1 MMSFRVTQSMMNTQL
16 LRNIS
21 NNMGRMNNLQN
32 QLSTGMK
39 INKPS
44 DDPVG
49 ITFALRYRSELDSND
64 QYIENVS
71 SSLSML
77 EYTDTSIGQAGD
89 IMQKA
94 RELLVQGANG
104 TYDQTSLDAM
114 KVEISQLYNQMVEI
128 GNSQFNGKQVFNGEL
143 TGDKPYP
150 TMGVD
155 GTVDL
160 AADPPLLKAF
170 QVSSDTGS
178 IKYELGAGVRLGVN
192 ITGNEVFGEGI
203 SPTATQ
209 AEIEGSD
216 NVFSLLQRAHDMLG
230 AGDQAGVSKL
240 LGQVDTRMN
249 SMLTKRAEVGAKV
262 NRVEIIQNRLD
273 DITINLKTVQAKTE
287 DADMS
292 EVITNMKTEENVY
305 QASLSVGAQL
315 IRPSLV
321 DFLR

>member
-1 MMSFRVTQSMMNTQL
+1 MSLRVTQTMMNTQL

-21 NNMGRMNNLQN
+21 KNQGRMNNLQN

-64 QYIENVS
+64 QYTENVDS
-71 SSLSML
+71 ALSML
-77 EYTDTSIGQAGD
+77 QYTDTTIGQAGD
-89 IMQKA
+89 IMQRV

-104 TYDQTSLDAM
+104 TLEQTGLDAV
-114 KVEISQLYNQMVEI
+114 KLEISQLYNQMIEI

-150 TMGVD
+150 AMALEETI
-155 GTVDL
+155 DL
-160 AADPPLLKAF
+160 VSVPPKLKAYHA
-170 QVSSDTGS
+170 STNTGA
-178 IKYELGAGVRLGVN
+178 IKYELSAGMSLSINTLGSD
-192 ITGNEVFGEGI
+192 VFGNSV
-203 SPTATQ
+203 SPTASQ
-209 AEIEGSD
+209 ADLESSD
-216 NVFSLLQRAHDMLG
+216 NVFLLLQRAHDMLG
-230 AGDQAGVSKL
+230 SGDQEGVSEL
-240 LGQVDTRMN
+240 IGQIETRMN
-249 SMLTKRAEVGAKV
+249 TMLTKRAEVGARM
-262 NRVEIIQNRLD
+262 NRVEIIENRLND
-273 DITINLKTVQAKTE
+273 INLNLQTMQSKTE
-287 DADMS
+287 DADMA
-292 EVITNMKTEENVY
+292 EVITNMKMEENVY

>member
-1 MMSFRVTQSMMNTQL
+1 MSFRVTQSMMNTQL

-21 NNMGRMNNLQN
+21 NNMGRMNTLQN

-64 QYIENVS
+64 QYSKNVS

-89 IMQKA
+89 IMQRV
-94 RELLVQGANG
+94 RELLVKGANG
-104 TYDQTSLDAM
+104 TLEQTSLDAV
-114 KVEISQLYNQMVEI
+114 KVEISQMYNQMVEI

-143 TGDKPYP
+143 TGEKPYP

-160 AADPPLLKAF
+160 VADPPLLKAF
-170 QVSSDTGS
+170 QVNSDNGS
-178 IKYELGAGVRLGVN
+178 IKYELSAGMKLGIN
-192 ITGNEVFGEGI
+192 ITGNEVFGNAI
-203 SPTATQ
+203 PTNATQ
-209 AEIEGSD
+209 AEIDSSD
-216 NVFSLLQRAHDMLG
+216 NVFLLLQRAHDMLSS
-230 AGDQAGVSKL
+230 GDQKGISAL
-240 LGQVDTRMN
+240 IGQVDTRMN
-249 SMLTKRAEVGAKV
+249 TMLTKRAEVGAKV
-262 NRVEIIQNRLD
+262 NRVDIVQNRLA
-273 DITINLKTVQAKTE
+273 DIEINLKTVQAKTE

>member
-1 MMSFRVTQSMMNTQL
+1 MSFRVTQSMMNTQL

-49 ITFALRYRSELDSND
+49 ITFALRYRSEIDSNT
-64 QYIENVS
+64 QYSENVS
-71 SSLSML
+71 SALSMM

-89 IMQKA
+89 IMQRF
-94 RELLVQGANG
+94 RELLVKGANG
-104 TYDQTSLDAM
+104 TLEQTSLDAI
-114 KVEISQLYNQMVEI
+114 KVEISQMYNQMVEI

-143 TGDKPYP
+143 TGEKPYP
-150 TMGVD
+150 TLGAD
-155 GTVDL
+155 GKVDL
-160 AADPPLLKAF
+160 VADPPLLKAY

-178 IKYELGAGVRLGVN
+178 IKYELSAGMKLGIN
-192 ITGNEVFGEGI
+192 ITGNEVFGNAI
-203 SPTATQ
+203 SPNATQ
-209 AEIEGSD
+209 AEIESSD
-216 NVFSLLQRAHDMLG
+216 NVFLLLQRAHDMLG
-230 AGDQAGVSKL
+230 SSDQKGISALIS
-240 LGQVDTRMN
+240 QVETRMN
-249 SMLTKRAEVGAKV
+249 TMLSKRAEVGAKV
-262 NRVEIIQNRLD
+262 NRVDIIQNRLA
-273 DITINLKTVQAKTE
+273 DIEINLKTIQAKTE

>member
-1 MMSFRVTQSMMNTQL
+1 MSFRVTQSMMNTQL

-21 NNMGRMNNLQN
+21 NNMGRMNTLQN

-64 QYIENVS
+64 QYSKNVS

-89 IMQKA
+89 IMQRV
-94 RELLVQGANG
+94 RELLVKGANG
-104 TYDQTSLDAM
+104 TLEQTSLDAV
-114 KVEISQLYNQMVEI
+114 KVEISQMYNQMVEI
-128 GNSQFNGKQVFNGEL
+128 GNSQFNGKQVFNGEM
-143 TGDKPYP
+143 TGEKPYP

-160 AADPPLLKAF
+160 VADPPLLKAY
-170 QVSSDTGS
+170 QVSSDNGS
-178 IKYELGAGVRLGVN
+178 IKYELSAGMKLGVN
-192 ITGNEVFGEGI
+192 ITGNEVFGNGI
-203 SPTATQ
+203 SPNATQ
-209 AEIEGSD
+209 AEIESND
-216 NVFSLLQRAHDMLG
+216 NVFLLLQRAYDMLG
-230 AGDQAGVSKL
+230 SADQKGVSAL
-240 LGQVDTRMN
+240 IGQVDSRMN
-249 SMLTKRAEVGAKV
+249 TMLTKRAEVGAKV
-262 NRVEIIQNRLD
+262 NRVDIVQNRLA
-273 DITINLKTVQAKTE
+273 DIEINLKTVQAKTE

>member
-1 MMSFRVTQSMMNTQL
+1 MSFRVTQSMMNTQL

-49 ITFALRYRSELDSND
+49 ITFALRYRSELDAND
-64 QYIENVS
+64 QYTENVS
-71 SSLSML
+71 SAMSML
-77 EYTDTSIGQAGD
+77 EYTDTSIGQAGE
-89 IMQKA
+89 IMQRF
-94 RELLVQGANG
+94 RELMVKGANG
-104 TYDQTSLDAM
+104 TYEQTSMDAI
-114 KVEISQLYNQMVEI
+114 KVEVSQLYNQMVEI

-150 TMGVD
+150 TMGVE
-155 GTVDL
+155 GTPNPG
-160 AADPPLLKAF
+160 ANPPLLKAF
-170 QVSSDTGS
+170 QVASDNGS
-178 IKYELGAGVRLGVN
+178 IKYELSAGMKLGIN
-192 ITGNEVFGEGI
+192 ITGNEVFGDAL

-209 AEIEGSD
+209 AEIDAST
-216 NVFSLLQRAHDMLG
+216 NVFALLQRAHDMLA
-230 AGDQAGVSKL
+230 AGDQKGISSL
-240 LGQVDTRMN
+240 IGQVDTRMN
-249 SMLTKRAEVGAKV
+249 TMLTKRAEVGAKV
-262 NRVEIIQNRLD
+262 NRVDIVQNRLE
-273 DITINLKTVQAKTE
+273 DIGINLQTVQAKTE
-287 DADMS
+287 DANMS

>member
-1 MMSFRVTQSMMNTQL
+1 MSFRVTQSMMNTQL

-21 NNMGRMNNLQN
+21 NNMGRMNTLQN

-64 QYIENVS
+64 QYSKNVS

-77 EYTDTSIGQAGD
+77 EYTDTSIGQAGE
-89 IMQKA
+89 IMQRV
-94 RELLVQGANG
+94 RELLVKGATG
-104 TYDQTSLDAM
+104 TNEQTSLDAI
-114 KVEISQLYNQMVEI
+114 KVEMSQLYNQMVEI

-143 TGDKPYP
+143 TGEKPYP

-160 AADPPLLKAF
+160 IADPPLLKAY
-170 QVSSDTGS
+170 QVSSDNGS
-178 IKYELGAGVRLGVN
+178 IKYELSAGMKLGVN
-192 ITGNEVFGEGI
+192 ITGNEVFGNGI
-203 SPTATQ
+203 SPNATQ
-209 AEIEGSD
+209 AEIESND
-216 NVFSLLQRAHDMLG
+216 NVFLLLQRAYDMLG
-230 AGDQAGVSKL
+230 SADQKGVSAL
-240 LGQVDTRMN
+240 IGQVDSRMN
-249 SMLTKRAEVGAKV
+249 TMLTKRAEVGAKV
-262 NRVEIIQNRLD
+262 NRVDIVQNRLA
-273 DITINLKTVQAKTE
+273 DIEINLKTVQAKTE

>member
-1 MMSFRVTQSMMNTQL
+1 MSLRVTQSMMNTQL

-21 NNMGRMNNLQN
+21 NNLGRMNTLQN

-49 ITFALRYRSELDSND
+49 ITFALRYRSELDAND
-64 QYIENVS
+64 QYTKNVS

-77 EYTDTSIGQAGD
+77 EYTDTTVGQAGD
-89 IMQKA
+89 IMQRF
-94 RELLVQGANG
+94 RELLVKGANG
-104 TYDQTSLDAM
+104 AMEQTSLDAI
-114 KVEISQLYNQMVEI
+114 KVEVSQLYNQMVEI
-128 GNSQFNGKQVFNGEL
+128 GNSQFNGKQVFNGEF
-143 TGDKPYP
+143 TGEKPYP
-150 TMGVD
+150 TMGVE
-155 GTVDL
+155 GTPDL
-160 AADPPLLKAF
+160 IAVPPLLKAF
-170 QVSSDTGS
+170 QVSSDNGS
-178 IKYELGAGVRLGVN
+178 IQYELAASMKLGINLV
-192 ITGNEVFGEGI
+192 GNEVFGEGI

-209 AEIEGSD
+209 AEIESSD
-216 NVFSLLQRAHDMLG
+216 NVFLLLQRAHDMLG
-230 AGDQAGVSKL
+230 AGDQVGISKL
-240 LGQVDTRMN
+240 IEQVDTRMN
-249 SMLTKRAEVGAKV
+249 TMLTKRAEVGARI
-262 NRVEIIQNRLD
+262 NRVGIVQQRLD

-287 DADMS
+287 DADMA

>member
-1 MMSFRVTQSMMNTQL
+1 MSLRVTQSMMNTQL

-21 NNMGRMNNLQN
+21 NNLSRMNTLQN

-49 ITFALRYRSELDSND
+49 ITFALRYRSELDAND
-64 QYIENVS
+64 QYTKNVS
-71 SSLSML
+71 SSVSML
-77 EYTDTSIGQAGD
+77 EYTDTTIGQAGD
-89 IMQKA
+89 IMQRA
-94 RELLVQGANG
+94 RELLIKGANG
-104 TYDQTSLDAM
+104 ALEQTSLDAI
-114 KVEISQLYNQMVEI
+114 KVEVAQLYNQMVEI

-150 TMGVD
+150 AMGVD

-160 AADPPLLKAF
+160 LADPPLLKAF
-170 QVSSDTGS
+170 QVSSDTGT
-178 IKYELGAGVRLGVN
+178 IKYELSAGMKLGVN
-192 ITGNEVFGEGI
+192 ITGNEVFGEGV

-209 AEIEGSD
+209 AEIESSD
-216 NVFSLLQRAHDMLG
+216 NVFLLLQRAHDMLDS
-230 AGDQAGVSKL
+230 GDQEGISAL
-240 LGQVDTRMN
+240 IAQVDTRMN
-249 SMLTKRAEVGAKV
+249 TMLTKRAEVGAKI
-262 NRVEIIQNRLD
+262 NRVVLVQNRLD
-273 DITINLKTVQAKTE
+273 DISINLKTVQAKTE
-287 DADMS
+287 DADMA